1 MMYGIV
7 TLLDLPVNA
16 QVETIWQELEMEC
29 GLVGIKITPLPHFSW
44 QISNNYE
51 SDRTL
56 EILERVAQTSPPFQV
71 LASGLGIFT
80 GQTPVI
86 YIPVV
91 KDENL
96 LRLHARLWE
105 ETRQMVAGAS
115 SYYSPHRWMPH
126 ITLASGDVDVAKL
139 NCAMRRLAFKS
150 LELEISVD
158 NLAMV
163 YQVDDEEGWLKYR
176 VDFRGG

>member
-1 MMYGIV
+1 MYGIV
-7 TLLDLPVNA
+7 TLLDPPVAA
-16 QVETIWQELEMEC
+16 QVETIWQELEKEC

-44 QISNNYE
+44 QIGDSYE
-51 SDRTL
+51 LDRTK
-56 EILERVAQTSPPFQV
+56 EILKRVAMASSPFRV
-71 LASGLGIFT
+71 IASGIGIFT
-80 GQTPVI
+80 GHAPVI

-96 LRLHARLWE
+96 MCLHARLWE
-105 ETRQMVAGAS
+105 ETGQMVAGAS

-139 NCAMRRLAFKS
+139 NCAVRRLAFRS
-150 LELEISVD
+150 LDLDISVD

-163 YQVDDEEGWLKYR
+163 YQADDEEGWLKYR